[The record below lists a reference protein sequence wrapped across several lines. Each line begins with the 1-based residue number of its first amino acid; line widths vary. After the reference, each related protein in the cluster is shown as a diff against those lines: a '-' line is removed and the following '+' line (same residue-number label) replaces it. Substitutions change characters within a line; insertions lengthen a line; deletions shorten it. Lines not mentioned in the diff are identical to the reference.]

1 MGSPITFSG
10 FNSIDFTAVLEAVMK
25 QESQPLTTL
34 QTQQKALQSKAATFR
49 TLATKLATFES
60 AVSALKDDNALL
72 GRTASS
78 TNDSAVKVSA
88 GTTAAPGIYDITV
101 QELARAQVT
110 ASITTVADADS
121 TTVAWGGTLNIGGVA
136 VAIDAPVTLKGL
148 AERINQTKDIGVT
161 ATVVKSGVAAWQ
173 LVLTGRAT
181 GTASQFSVT
190 NALTGG
196 TGIGFGDANG
206 DGVSGDS
213 VADNA
218 VQATDARALVN
229 NVQVVSSTNTL
240 GDAISGVTIDLLK
253 KDPAATTTITVAED
267 SSTAKTRI
275 QSVITA
281 FNDLIKFAD
290 DQNTAAANGDAASVG
305 RDPLLRGLRNM
316 LRSVFSADYQA
327 GGSLTS
333 LAAVGIEFQRTGKL
347 SFNSARFDNAVA
359 SDFTNVRHL
368 FAGDG
373 TQQGAFAAITAAV
386 QTYTRAD
393 GLLSDNDD
401 RITSQVSSLNTR
413 IDDLTARLAV
423 RRAALQQEYIAAD
436 LAMTQ
441 LKNDSSSLGT
451 LGSQYRLF

>member
-110 ASITTVADADS
+110 ASITTVADA
-121 TTVAWGGTLNIGGVA
+121 
-136 VAIDAPVTLKGL
+136 
-148 AERINQTKDIGVT
+148 
-161 ATVVKSGVAAWQ
+161 
-173 LVLTGRAT
+173 
-181 GTASQFSVT
+181 
-190 NALTGG
+190 
-196 TGIGFGDANG
+196 NG

-281 FNDLIKFAD
+281 FN
-290 DQNTAAANGDAASVG
+290 
-305 RDPLLRGLRNM
+305 
-316 LRSVFSADYQA
+316 
-327 GGSLTS
+327 
-333 LAAVGIEFQRTGKL
+333 
-347 SFNSARFDNAVA
+347 
-359 SDFTNVRHL
+359 
-368 FAGDG
+368 
-373 TQQGAFAAITAAV
+373 
-386 QTYTRAD
+386 
-393 GLLSDNDD
+393 
-401 RITSQVSSLNTR
+401 
-413 IDDLTARLAV
+413 
-423 RRAALQQEYIAAD
+423 
-436 LAMTQ
+436 
-441 LKNDSSSLGT
+441 
-451 LGSQYRLF
+451 

>member
-161 ATVVKSGVAAWQ
+161 ATVVKSGVGAWQ

-290 DQNTAAANGDAASVG
+290 DQNTA
-305 RDPLLRGLRNM
+305 RDET
-316 LRSVFSADYQA
+316 
-327 GGSLTS
+327 LT
-333 LAAVGIEFQRTGKL
+333 RTK
-347 SFNSARFDNAVA
+347 
-359 SDFTNVRHL
+359 
-368 FAGDG
+368 
-373 TQQGAFAAITAAV
+373 
-386 QTYTRAD
+386 
-393 GLLSDNDD
+393 
-401 RITSQVSSLNTR
+401 
-413 IDDLTARLAV
+413 RL
-423 RRAALQQEYIAAD
+423 
-436 LAMTQ
+436 
-441 LKNDSSSLGT
+441 
-451 LGSQYRLF
+451 

>member
-10 FNSIDFTAVLEAVMK
+10 FNSIDFTAVLEAVMT
-25 QESQPLTTL
+25 QESQPLTSL
-34 QTQQKALQSKAATFR
+34 QTQQKALQSKATTFR
-49 TLATKLATFES
+49 TLATKLSTFEG

-88 GTTAAPGIYDITV
+88 GPTAAPGIYDITV

-110 ASITTVADADS
+110 ASTTTVADADS
-121 TTVAWGGTLNIGGVA
+121 TTVAWGGTITIGGV
-136 VAIDAPVTLKGL
+136 VVSIDAPVTLKGL

-161 ATVVKSGVAAWQ
+161 ATVIKSGAAAWQ
-173 LVLTGRAT
+173 LVLTGRST
-181 GTASQFSVT
+181 GTVGQFSVT

-196 TGIGFGDANG
+196 TGISFGDADG
-206 DGVSGDS
+206 DGVSGNS
-213 VADNA
+213 AADNA
-218 VQATDARALVN
+218 VQATDAKALVN

-240 GDAISGVTIDLLK
+240 SDAISGVSIDLLK

-275 QSVITA
+275 QSVVTA

-290 DQNTAAANGDAASVG
+290 DQNTSAANGDAASVG

-316 LRSVFSADYQA
+316 LRSVFSADYPS

-333 LAAVGIEFQRTGKL
+333 LAVVGIEFQRTGKL
-347 SFNSARFDNAVA
+347 SFNSTAFDKAVA
-359 SDFTNVRHL
+359 SDFTNVRRL

-373 TQQGAFAAITAAV
+373 TQTGAFAAITAAV
-386 QTYTRAD
+386 QNYTKAD
-393 GLLSDNDD
+393 GLLSNNND
-401 RITSQVSSLNTR
+401 RITNQVSSLNTR
-413 IDDLTARLAV
+413 IGDLTARLAV

>member
-10 FNSIDFTAVLEAVMK
+10 FNSIDFTAVLEAVMS

-34 QTQQKALQSKAATFR
+34 QTQQKLLQSKATSFR
-49 TLATKLATFES
+49 TLAGKLSAFES

-88 GTTAAPGIYDITV
+88 GTTAAAGIYDITV

-110 ASITTVADADS
+110 ASTSTVADADS
-121 TTVAWGGTLNIGGVA
+121 TIVAWGGSLNIGGVA
-136 VAIDAPVTLKGL
+136 VSIDAPVTLKGL

-161 ATVVKSGVAAWQ
+161 ATVIKSGAATWQ
-173 LVLTGRAT
+173 LVLTGRST

-196 TGIGFGDANG
+196 TGIGFGDADS

-213 VADNA
+213 AADNA

-240 GDAISGVTIDLLK
+240 ADAISGVTIDLLK
-253 KDPAATTTITVAED
+253 KDPAAVTTVTVAED
-267 SSTAKTRI
+267 VSTAKARI

-316 LRSVFSADYQA
+316 LRSVFSADYPA
-327 GGSLTS
+327 GGTLTS
-333 LAAVGIEFQRTGKL
+333 LAAVGIEFQRTGKI
-347 SFNSARFDNAVA
+347 SFNQTVFDRAVA
-359 SDFTNVRHL
+359 SDFTNVRRL

-373 TQQGAFAAITAAV
+373 TQEGAFAAITAAV
-386 QTYTRAD
+386 QSYTKAD
-393 GLLSDNDD
+393 GLLSDNDN
-401 RITSQVSSLNTR
+401 RITSQVSSLTTR
-413 IDDLTARLAV
+413 INDLTARLAV

-451 LGSQYRLF
+451 LGSQFRLF